1 MYISR
6 KTDYGLIFI
15 GALKETF
22 ISERFTSLR
31 TITVKYRLPYAYI
44 EKLAK
49 ILKQAGIIQSQVGK
63 DGGYRL
69 AQDPKKITL
78 QYIVDVFQAKPIMRC
93 LHSAVPEKSCSL
105 VSVCPTRKGWY
116 KAELEIRKTLE
127 KFTLDQL

>member
-6 KTDYGLIFI
+6 KTDYGLILL

-22 ISERFTSLR
+22 TSGRFKSLR
-31 TITVKYRLPYAYI
+31 NISTQYRLPYAYI

-49 ILKQAGIIQSQVGK
+49 ALKQSGIVESHVGK

-69 AQDPKKITL
+69 LKNPQDTTL
-78 QYIVDVFQAKPIMRC
+78 QEIVDIFQGKPIMRC
-93 LHSAVPEKSCSL
+93 LHSLVPEKSCAL
-105 VSVCPTRKGWY
+105 VTVCPTRKGWY
-116 KAELEIRKTLE
+116 KAETEIRKTLG